1 MKDRSSILVLGALVA
16 LFIALSTLDVSFM
29 PLGSIGRQLLPVLV
43 IGVIVLFLMRVKCC
57 DRSCDTHEEEDI

>member
-1 MKDRSSILVLGALVA
+1 MKDRSSILVLGALVV
-16 LFIALSTLDVSFM
+16 LFVALSTLDVSFM

-57 DRSCDTHEEEDI
+57 DRSCDTHEGEDT